1 MGLISEEDRSYIKEV
16 FASKLVNPATIMVF
30 ISEKTSCEYCK
41 DTVELVNEVASLSE
55 KLNAEVYTLEGNAE
69 VAKTYRIDKVPAITF
84 RGEKV
89 YNMRFFGIPSGYE
102 FSAFIDDIIDVS
114 RRSSRLS
121 PPTKSKL
128 KEIDKNVHIQ
138 VFVTP
143 TCPYCPRAVRLA
155 HQFAMENDNI
165 IGDMVEAMEFPEL
178 ANKYGVMSV
187 PHIIINEEFEF
198 IGAYPESQF
207 LQQVFRALQK

>member
-1 MGLISEEDRSYIKEV
+1 MGLISKEDKEYIREV
-16 FASKLVNPATIMVF
+16 FSSKLVNPVTIMVF
-30 ISEKTSCEYCK
+30 ISEKSPCEYCK
-41 DTVELVNEVASLSE
+41 DTIELVNEVSSLSD
-55 KLNAEVYTLEGNAE
+55 KLSVEVYMLEDDDKIAR
-69 VAKTYRIDKVPAITF
+69 TYRIDKVPAIIF
-84 RGEKV
+84 KGEKV

-102 FSAFIDDIIDVS
+102 FGTFIDDIIDIS
-114 RRSSRLS
+114 KGSSRLS

-128 KEIDKNVHIQ
+128 KEINEKVHIQ

-165 IGDMVEAMEFPEL
+165 IGDMIEAMEFPEL

-187 PHIIINEEFEF
+187 PHIVINEKFEF
-198 IGAYPESQF
+198 IGAYPEPQF
-207 LQQVFRALQK
+207 LQQVLRAL